1 MNMLAAFLNI
11 TRRARLLRR
20 AAPTRIAPGASA
32 LFVTLLGCFF
42 SSSSI
47 SAQTLRIAAA
57 ADLQYALTDL
67 SARYEKQTGV
77 KLAITYGSSGNFFA
91 QIQNGAPF
99 DLFLSADTDYPQ
111 KLIDAGL
118 AVPDSLQQYAVGHL
132 ILWLPKDSP
141 LNFSNGAL
149 NTLLDPRVQRI
160 AIANPQHAPYG
171 RVAVTVLRH
180 AGLYDQIKSKLVF
193 GENISQ
199 AAQFVQ
205 SGSAQ
210 AGLIALS
217 LAFSPAMKGGTYMGV
232 ASVNLDRQ
240 LTQAAVVLA
249 SSGNKQ
255 AAASFLTFLKS
266 STSQKIL
273 RNYGF
278 SSPDEFPYD
287 GAKP

>member
-1 MNMLAAFLNI
+1 MRKPNRNPTRLCSGRLLFTLMKEG
-11 TRRARLLRR
+11 RRALFLL
-20 AAPTRIAPGASA
+20 S
-32 LFVTLLGCFF
+32 FF
-42 SSSSI
+42 LSSTI
-47 SAQTLRIAAA
+47 GAQTLRVAAA
-57 ADLQYALTDL
+57 SNLQFVLPDLAAQ
-67 SARYEKQTGV
+67 YEKQSGV
-77 KLAITYGSSGNFFA
+77 KLAITYGSSGNFVA

-99 DLFLSADTDYPQ
+99 DLFLSADMQYPQ
-111 KLIDAGL
+111 KLIDAKL
-118 AVPDSLQQYAVGHL
+118 AAPDSLQQYAVGHL

-160 AIANPQHAPYG
+160 AIANPEYAPYG

-217 LAFSPAMKGGTYMGV
+217 LAFSPAMKGGTYRGV

-240 LTQAAVVLA
+240 LTQAAVVLESA
-249 SSGNKQ
+249 GNKQ
-255 AAASFLTFLKS
+255 AAGSFLAFLKT
-266 STSQKIL
+266 STARKIL
-273 RNYGF
+273 RHYGF
-278 SSPDEFPYD
+278 SSPDEFPY
-287 GAKP
+287 GGTTP